1 VSEDTWDLALFPLNT
16 VLFPGME
23 LPLHIFEDRY
33 RLMINECLAGNGDFG
48 VLLAGAATEDD
59 GLVIGQ
65 AVGKVPASLGGGT
78 SARITHVERLEDG
91 RMDILTTGMQRFRV
105 LQLLRIKPYVIG
117 RVEGFPLADAD
128 SPQVTELTSQVAALF
143 TQYLRL
149 AGEVLGNLIQIGTM
163 PRDASGLACTIAM
176 GLQVSLREKQ
186 QLLTIRTLPRLLWA
200 ESRIMGREVTL
211 LKRMRQVQESN
222 VGYVPGP
229 TGYLS
234 LS

>member
-1 VSEDTWDLALFPLNT
+1 MSEDTWDLAIFPLNT

-33 RLMINECLAGNGDFG
+33 RLMINECLAGNCDFG
-48 VLLAGAATEDD
+48 VLMSGAGTADD

-65 AVGKVPASLGGGT
+65 AVGT

-105 LQLLRIKPYVIG
+105 LQLLRTKPYMIG

-200 ESRIMGREVTL
+200 ESWIIGREVTL

-222 VGYVPGP
+222 AGYVPGP

>member
-1 VSEDTWDLALFPLNT
+1 VKKVPEDTWDLALFPLNT

-33 RLMINECLAGNGDFG
+33 RLMINECLAGNRDFG
-48 VLLAGAATEDD
+48 VLMASVATEDD
-59 GLVIGQ
+59 GVVIGQ
-65 AVGKVPASLGGGT
+65 AVGT

-91 RMDILTTGMQRFRV
+91 CMDILTTAMERFRV
-105 LQLLRIKPYVIG
+105 LQLLRTKPYLVG
-117 RVEGFPLADAD
+117 RVEGFPFEEAD
-128 SPQVTELTSQVAALF
+128 SPLVTELTPQVAALF

-163 PRDASGLACTIAM
+163 PRDATGLACTIAM
-176 GLQVSLREKQ
+176 SLQVSLSEKQ
-186 QLLTIRTLPRLLWA
+186 QLLAIRTLPRLLWA
-200 ESRIMGREVTL
+200 ESLIMGREVTL

-222 VGYVPGP
+222 AGYVSSP